1 MPEFFVEAELS
12 VLNFLNN
19 LHTPLLDSIFVFIT
33 HLGDKG
39 LLWIMLGLVLV
50 FIPKY
55 KKAGYCV
62 LLALLINLIICN
74 ITLKPLFA
82 RIRPYEYVDGL
93 KLLIEKP
100 HDFSFPSGHSAASFA
115 ASMALYL
122 NFKKTGIPFLVIAF
136 LIAFSRLYLHVHFP
150 SDVICGILLGIA
162 SAFVSCKLVSKTKLF
177 SA

>member
-12 VLNFLNN
+12 LLNLINN

-50 FIPKY
+50 FIPKS

-74 ITLKPLFA
+74 ITLKPLLA

-115 ASMALYL
+115 ASTALYL

-150 SDVICGILLGIA
+150 SDVVCGMLLGTTA
-162 SAFVSCKLVSKTKLF
+162 AFVSCKLMSKTKFF

>member
-1 MPEFFVEAELS
+1 MTEFFLAAELS
-12 VLNFLNN
+12 VLSFLNN

-39 LLWIMLGLVLV
+39 LLWIILGLILI

-82 RIRPYEYVDGL
+82 RVRPYEYVEGL
-93 KLLIEKP
+93 RLLIEKP

-115 ASMALYL
+115 AATAMQL
-122 NFKKTGIPFLVIAF
+122 NFKKWGIPFLVIAF

-150 SDVICGILLGIA
+150 SDVIFGILLGIL
-162 SAFVSCKLVSKTKLF
+162 SAYISYRLISKTKFF

>member
-1 MPEFFVEAELS
+1 MADFFLEAELS
-12 VLNFLNN
+12 VLSFLNN
-19 LHTPLLDSIFVFIT
+19 LHTPLLDSVFVFIT

-39 LLWIMLGLVLV
+39 ILWIILGLVLV

-74 ITLKPLFA
+74 ITLKPFFA
-82 RIRPYEYVDGL
+82 RIRPYEYVEGL

-115 ASMALYL
+115 ASAALFMNY
-122 NFKKTGIPFLVIAF
+122 KKEGIPFLILAF

-162 SAFVSCKLVSKTKLF
+162 AAFVSCNLISKTKFF